1 MRFLLLCFLVAF
13 NSSIY
18 AQLVSKH
25 QVEKVSNHFIQS
37 KAIFKGYS
45 ISSIDEENLSADLK
59 IFRVLLNPTGY
70 IIVSDRLT
78 LPPVIAYSNKNGLSQ
93 NNPLFSLLTVD
104 LEQRIAIKAYEP
116 SSDLWRSYAENN
128 SKQQY
133 STEEQWPKAGTT
145 STGGWIETRW
155 NQDAPYNSQCPMDL
169 ATKQRSL
176 TGCPATAMAQIVFFH
191 GTINSTQFTNAD
203 DYCHNY
209 GSNSY
214 RVDDDYEKYG
224 FPCFDSLNVYLN
236 RVQTLM
242 DDNSTETDFIKSTLS
257 FACGVAAKQV
267 YGSQGSGTFSVSQA
281 FQAYRRFGFDKAE
294 LFTQANASFWELMVA
309 NIKEGLPVHLA
320 VVDQSWSSG
329 HNLVVDGYSSD
340 NFFHLN
346 FGWGGNSDGW
356 YLLPSQ
362 IPYGLSVVEGAVMN
376 INKQPQTSN
385 DPVSGD
391 FSLNVFPN
399 PASSSIYIE
408 PYLSGLYDVCIYDIS
423 GKLVLKNRIELPE
436 QISLSNLSNGLYLL
450 SIGKDGRF
458 VRKSFVVSR

>member
-1 MRFLLLCFLVAF
+1 MRFLLLFFLVAI

-18 AQLVSKH
+18 GQLVSNH

-45 ISSIDEENLSADLK
+45 ISSIDEVSIGNDLK
-59 IFRVLLNPTGY
+59 IFRVLLNPVGY
-70 IIVSDRLT
+70 IIVSDRLA
-78 LPPVIAYSNKNGLSQ
+78 LPPVIAYSNSSVLSQ
-93 NNPLFSLLTVD
+93 NNPLFAFLKVD
-104 LEQRIAIKAYEP
+104 LERRITIKAYDA
-116 SSDLWRSYAENN
+116 SNDLWSKYVENS
-128 SKQQY
+128 SKHKY
-133 STEEQWPKAGTT
+133 SAEEQWPKAGAT

-169 ATKQRSL
+169 GTKQRSL

-191 GTINSTQFTNAD
+191 GTINSTQFSNAD
-203 DYCHNY
+203 DYSHNY
-209 GSNSY
+209 GANSY

-281 FQAYRRFGFDKAE
+281 FQAYRRFGFTKAE
-294 LFTQANASFWELMVA
+294 LFTQANTSFWELMVS

-329 HNLVVDGYSSD
+329 HNLVVDGYNSD
-340 NFFHLN
+340 GYFHLN

-362 IPYGLSVVEGAVMN
+362 IPYGLSVVEGAIMN
-376 INKQPQTSN
+376 INKQQQTGN
-385 DPVSGD
+385 DPVSGN

-399 PASSSIYIE
+399 PASSSIYIK

-423 GKLVLKNRIELPE
+423 GKLVLKNRIELPD
-436 QISLSNLSNGLYLL
+436 QISISNLSNGLYFL
-450 SIGKDGRF
+450 SIGRDGHF
-458 VRKSFVVSR
+458 ARKSFVVSR